1 MATKYVVGQK
11 VILTPVGEK
20 ASSPRD
26 SALEPYAGQV
36 GKITN
41 YYWISPGG
49 GTEAF
54 YIYTVQIGTGNKE
67 VVLHEDEM
75 KSCLE

>member
-1 MATKYVVGQK
+1 MATKYVIGQK
-11 VILTPVGEK
+11 VIVTPVRDK
-20 ASSPRD
+20 ASSPGI

-54 YIYTVQIGTGNKE
+54 YIYTVQIGTSNKE

-75 KSCLE
+75 ESYLE

>member
-1 MATKYVVGQK
+1 MATKYVIGQK
-11 VILTPVGEK
+11 VIITPVREQ

-26 SALEPYAGQV
+26 SALEPYAGHI

-41 YYWISPGG
+41 YYWINPGG

-54 YIYTVQIGTGNKE
+54 YIYTVQIGTGKKE
-67 VVLHEDEM
+67 IVLHEDEM
-75 KSCLE
+75 ESYLE